1 MRSSGSSLLLLLL
14 RVALVTTCLE
24 ARAQRI
30 PLKRESPPCLKGRS
44 PVFETLLNLGCDTRS
59 HGLHDL
65 PRVRA
70 RVGAP
75 WGRQRARGRAPGR
88 LDDAVTRER
97 LALSNGRA
105 RAAPRGQGAGG

>member
-24 ARAQRI
+24 ARAQRF
-30 PLKRESPPCLKGRS
+30 PLKRESPPCLKRRS
-44 PVFETLLNLGCDTRS
+44 PVFDERL
-59 HGLHDL
+59 
-65 PRVRA
+65 RA
-70 RVGAP
+70 LVGAP

-97 LALSNGRA
+97 LALSTGRA
-105 RAAPRGQGAGG
+105 RAAPRGQGAGGGLRRARRHAHDRPW